1 MRDFPANP
9 NVTDAPLPIDA
20 AMIAAVAKTG
30 CRECHGAGRVRV
42 TEQPH
47 RIVVDA
53 QGNERKIRAR
63 VVGQACP
70 PEAGRGFV
78 LCPCVRAKAAGR
90 LDIGEVNGTIVWAPA
105 QRPADA
111 SGPVLREAA
120 P

>member
-70 PEAGRGFV
+70 PEAGGAS
-78 LCPCVRAKAAGR
+78 CCARACARRRRAGWTSAR
-90 LDIGEVNGTIVWAPA
+90 
-105 QRPADA
+105 
-111 SGPVLREAA
+111 
-120 P
+120 